1 MRKWKD
7 GHAHWNNKKFL
18 HNQQK
23 PKRKFVLEQMKRGVK
38 RSAQEWDD
46 FVLQEQLKS
55 LMYVDR
61 SSGRYLK
68 KDKLIAELNFKNF
81 MRLKERQ
88 QASSSLLLH
97 TKKESLLFIQNILM
111 PTISSHIHSFRISN
125 INQTWFRTCQ

>member
-1 MRKWKD
+1 
-7 GHAHWNNKKFL
+7 
-18 HNQQK
+18 
-23 PKRKFVLEQMKRGVK
+23 MKRGVK

-81 MRLKERQ
+81 MRLKRNTT
-88 QASSSLLLH
+88 S
-97 TKKESLLFIQNILM
+97 KFFVGIKYKRRKFNIH
-111 PTISSHIHSFRISN
+111 P
-125 INQTWFRTCQ
+125 